1 MTEVLHTAREADKLS
16 PIEWAN
22 MVTDLAKVK
31 VDTLLLF
38 NISDEDLV
46 TLHRA
51 YFPVPFEV

>member
-51 YFPVPFEV
+51 YFSKLE